1 MYKHDFDI
9 LSFLGGILFAGIGFV
24 FLFAEQRWSDIDT
37 RWVGPALL
45 VLAGV
50 VILLSAIRSPDD
62 RLAPVGSGSGGS
74 IVERGSPRGDAD
86 DAAPGAAKREFPPE
100 PEGEGA

>member
-50 VILLSAIRSPDD
+50 VILLSAIRSDD
-62 RLAPVGSGSGGS
+62 RPGPVGSGTGGS
-74 IVERGSPRGDAD
+74 FVEGGSPRGDAD
-86 DAAPGAAKREFPPE
+86 DPDLEAAKREFPPE